1 MPVYTQTYRAYDGKP
16 LQGFRW
22 WVMVKQELR
31 VLFGSRA
38 FVYLLV
44 MAVIHTSLRVL
55 QITVYD
61 MMSTSSQTPALMA
74 LRNIAMMQVDE
85 RTFFDYLRIQ
95 SPLVFIIM
103 LFAGSGMICNDFR
116 DNLIEIYFSKP
127 LTRLDYIAG
136 KVITLVLVGALLTA
150 IPDTLLV
157 LLHNLLSPGWETLR
171 ETYWI
176 PFSIAGFSACI
187 VLPCALGVLASS
199 ALFSSERYAGI
210 AVFMILFANSALGTV
225 LPALVRNPNFSIVS
239 LPMAVNR
246 VGETLFAQPRKSFS
260 LHWGWPALVIVLLC
274 AFCSWAIASRI
285 RRAERAT

>member
-1 MPVYTQTYRAYDGKP
+1 MPIYEQTYRAYDGKP
-16 LQGFRW
+16 LRGFRW

-31 VLFGSRA
+31 ILFGTRA
-38 FVYLLV
+38 FVYLLIV
-44 MAVIHTSLRVL
+44 AVIHTSFRVF

-61 MMSTSSQTPALMA
+61 MVSVSSQTPALMA
-74 LRNIAMMQVDE
+74 LKNVAMMQVDE

-95 SPLVFIIM
+95 SSLVFIVT

-136 KVITLVLVGALLTA
+136 KTITLVLVGALLTA

-157 LLHNLLSPGWETLR
+157 VLHNLLAPGRETLR

-176 PFSIAGFSACI
+176 PFSILAFSACI

-210 AVFMILFANSALGTV
+210 AVFMILFGNSALGTA
-225 LPALVRNPNFSIVS
+225 LPELVRNPNFSIIS

-246 VGETLFAQPRKSFS
+246 VGETLFAQPRKSFP
-260 LHWGWPALVIVLLC
+260 LHWGWSALFIGLVC
-274 AFCSWAIASRI
+274 AFCCWALASRI
-285 RRAERAT
+285 RRAERAS

>member
-1 MPVYTQTYRAYDGKP
+1 MPVYKQTYRAYDGKP

-31 VLFGSRA
+31 VLFGTRA

-44 MAVIHTSLRVL
+44 VAVIHTSLRVL

-61 MMSTSSQTPALMA
+61 MMSASSQTPALMA

-127 LTRLDYIAG
+127 LTRLD
-136 KVITLVLVGALLTA
+136 
-150 IPDTLLV
+150 
-157 LLHNLLSPGWETLR
+157 
-171 ETYWI
+171 
-176 PFSIAGFSACI
+176 
-187 VLPCALGVLASS
+187 
-199 ALFSSERYAGI
+199 
-210 AVFMILFANSALGTV
+210 
-225 LPALVRNPNFSIVS
+225 
-239 LPMAVNR
+239 
-246 VGETLFAQPRKSFS
+246 
-260 LHWGWPALVIVLLC
+260 
-274 AFCSWAIASRI
+274 
-285 RRAERAT
+285 

>member
-136 KVITLVLVGALLTA
+136 KTITLVLVGALLTA

-157 LLHNLLSPGWETLR
+157 VLHNLLAPGRDAARDVL
-171 ETYWI
+171 I
-176 PFSIAGFSACI
+176 PFSIRVQRVQCPAVRWAWP
-187 VLPCALGVLASS
+187 VPPCP
-199 ALFSSERYAGI
+199 SELRGI
-210 AVFMILFANSALGTV
+210 AVFMILPGNRRWGRRSELCATRTSPLSA
-225 LPALVRNPNFSIVS
+225 AH
-239 LPMAVNR
+239 AVNR
-246 VGETLFAQPRKSFS
+246 VGETLFAQPRKSFP
-260 LHWGWPALVIVLLC
+260 LHWGWSALFIGLVC
-274 AFCSWAIASRI
+274 AFCCWALASRI
-285 RRAERAT
+285 RRAERAS